1 MNIKLVCP
9 YREISGYGKIS
20 RTYYQ
25 SLLHTGYNIE
35 IDDSFF
41 KSIDERITLPKNNKK
56 LKSIDKTLYV
66 IPPDRIPHVDKSYPI
81 KLTMF
86 ETNLFPPHW
95 VSELNQNYR
104 EVIVPC
110 QYNVDGLKNSGYIGK
125 ISKVH
130 CPIDSTDFD
139 KNKEKLN
146 LNITG
151 EPYIFYSILHWQPRK
166 DYESLLISYFAEFT
180 EKDNVLLILKTN
192 HSGNA
197 AFQTIN
203 EIKSKL
209 ALNYYPPVMIIPQ
222 HLTDDEIVSL
232 HNSCDC
238 FVSAHHAEGF
248 GMGMA
253 EAMLAKNS
261 VVCTNYSGNTEFCN
275 DKTAYLVDYKED
287 IVYGMA
293 QLAPDWALNF
303 RGYMRWAQIDR
314 LDLCRKMRIAYNQ
327 NKENYEGYN
336 FVKQNFSYES
346 IGKQLKDIL

>member
-20 RTYYQ
+20 RTYAEAFK
-25 SLLHTGYNIE
+25 LTGHKIE

-41 KSIDERITLPKNNKK
+41 KSIDKRIKLPLWNNK
-56 LKSIDKTLYV
+56 LKSVDKTVYI
-66 IPPDRIPHVDKSYPI
+66 IPPDRIPHTDKSYPI
-81 KLTMF
+81 RLTMF
-86 ETNLFPPHW
+86 EADLFPPHW
-95 VSELNQNYR
+95 INEFNQNYK
-104 EVIVPC
+104 ELIVPC
-110 QYNVDGLKNSGYIGK
+110 DYNVTGLQNSGYIGK
-125 ISKVH
+125 ASKVN
-130 CPIDSTDFD
+130 CPIDSSEFD
-139 KNKEKLN
+139 YNTEKLN
-146 LNITG
+146 LNVSG
-151 EPYIFYSILHWQPRK
+151 DPYIFYSILHWQPRK

-180 EKDNVLLILKTN
+180 RKDNVLLVLKTN
-192 HSGNA
+192 HSGDA

-209 ALNYYPPVMIIPQ
+209 ALDYYPPVMIIPQ
-222 HLTDDEIVSL
+222 HITDSEIVSL
-232 HNSCDC
+232 HNACDC

-287 IVYGMA
+287 VVYGMA

-303 RGYMRWAQIDR
+303 MGYMRWAQIDR
-314 LDLCRKMRIAYNQ
+314 LDLCRKMRTAYNQ
-327 NKENYEGYN
+327 NKENIDGYN
-336 FVKQNFSYES
+336 LVKQNLSYEA
-346 IGKQLKDIL
+346 IGKRLKEIL